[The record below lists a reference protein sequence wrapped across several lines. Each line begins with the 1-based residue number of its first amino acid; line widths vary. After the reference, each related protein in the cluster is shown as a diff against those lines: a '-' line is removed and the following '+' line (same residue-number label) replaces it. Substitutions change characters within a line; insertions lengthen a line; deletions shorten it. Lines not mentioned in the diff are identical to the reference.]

1 MLQLI
6 WKWPSS
12 PDERNRAHTQNFS
25 PIGATTAE
33 IRQIWRVFPRCTSDG
48 TRWPGAE
55 IAFLGYPQV
64 WSTAGYDQN
73 LGCISMRVLTDSRPQ
88 CYHRQDN
95 VKYYHRKGSA
105 TITIAKTNLSKSSSA
120 TPSCATTARYF
131 RCDRGQ
137 AAARLF
143 LVLIPFPPPRVQ
155 LAGLNLHI
163 LNPDTFQQV
172 WMPNPDGLI
181 LVIVARRMDT
191 PENA

>member
-1 MLQLI
+1 MRKWQYEVIWSWNCVSGVPTSGAQPVIIRILGAFRCESSLI
-6 WKWPSS
+6 R
-12 PDERNRAHTQNFS
+12 D
-25 PIGATTAE
+25 
-33 IRQIWRVFPRCTSDG
+33 
-48 TRWPGAE
+48 
-55 IAFLGYPQV
+55 
-64 WSTAGYDQN
+64 
-73 LGCISMRVLTDSRPQ
+73 
-88 CYHRQDN
+88 RQDN